1 MLGELRQFILA
12 ADVVAAQLER
22 SHTENVAR
30 LEAETLRLQLEASQ
44 LRSQLEEKDVALQS
58 TIMDL
63 ESCRGMREELRRSCV
78 ASRKEGMYRLR
89 CSASLSASPRMQLAF
104 AAWRKR
110 RHTSGLGNSYFA
122 DRTGSRWSYET
133 LGSQTARIE
142 AVREMGKAF

>member
-1 MLGELRQFILA
+1 MLGELRQVILA

-78 ASRKEGMYRLR
+78 ASRKEGMHRSR
-89 CSASLSASPRMQLAF
+89 GSASLSVSSRMQLAF
-104 AAWRKR
+104 VAWRKR
-110 RHTSGLGNSYFA
+110 RHTSGPAAASATATLQTAQAA
-122 DRTGSRWSYET
+122 DGRIRHSVRRPQGSR
-133 LGSQTARIE
+133 R
-142 AVREMGKAF
+142 